1 MLGVNVVYTMKPGM
15 RAQFLEEVAACGAQ
29 EAVRREAGCLQY
41 DYFLSVDDPDKLLL
55 VEKWTDPES
64 QKVHTTQPH
73 MDLIAA
79 VKDRC
84 VDHMEL
90 AFYHLD
96 A

>member
-1 MLGVNVVYTMKPGM
+1 MLGVNVMYIMKPGM
-15 RAQFLEEVAACGAQ
+15 RDQFLAEVAAVQ
-29 EAVRREAGCLQY
+29 QTVRREAGCVQY
-41 DYFLSVDDPDKLLL
+41 DYFLSADDPDKLLL

>member
-29 EAVRREAGCLQY
+29 EAVRRESGCLQY

-55 VEKWTDPES
+55 VERWTERTA
-64 QKVHTTQPH
+64 QEVHMTQPH
-73 MDLIAA
+73 MVPLKEI
-79 VKDRC
+79 KERC
-84 VDHMEL
+84 VADSLVEK
-90 AFYHLD
+90 FD

>member
-41 DYFLSVDDPDKLLL
+41 DYFLSVDDPDKLLP

-90 AFYHLD
+90 TFYHLD